1 MMMMMMTMTWVFP
14 VKGQWLWFS
23 WNITTDFWR
32 SSVLFSHITCLKFVF
47 WNFSV
52 YLCDTLTTAAPFIY
66 MGSILKNKLVSIGFK
81 KTSRSELFLSRKEL
95 SNERLQKMFV
105 ITVIRIRSG
114 TCGIQTSHV
123 SANVRWFCCP
133 LKPAPCAPAEFIWWK
148 PECEGDTVCF
158 LCKQRVADSVRNLT
172 TCWWCH
178 RSQMNRCS
186 LEWISCRRVDAGL
199 CQHKN
204 NGAVEKY
211 FLRAFVFTNCGV
223 ESVPGFLEMWRKP
236 GQLHNSRSPFL
247 TRIEMDR
254 IIAR

>member
-1 MMMMMMTMTWVFP
+1 MRGC
-14 VKGQWLWFS
+14 K
-23 WNITTDFWR
+23 
-32 SSVLFSHITCLKFVF
+32 
-47 WNFSV
+47 
-52 YLCDTLTTAAPFIY
+52 
-66 MGSILKNKLVSIGFK
+66 
-81 KTSRSELFLSRKEL
+81 
-95 SNERLQKMFV
+95 KMFV

-123 SANVRWFCCP
+123 SANVRWFCRP

-148 PECEGDTVCF
+148 PECEGDIVCF